1 MTTDKETLEHRGA
14 IKSFP
19 AAMLD
24 FFGKNGKDNVA
35 FMGEL
40 KALSDVEKAEY
51 REMLKGVGYTGL

>member
-1 MTTDKETLEHRGA
+1 MIVDKDVAEHRGA

-24 FFGKNGKDNVA
+24 YFGKNGKDNVA

-40 KALSDVEKAEY
+40 KALSDSEKAEY
-51 REMLKGVGYTGL
+51 REMLKSIGYTSL

>member
-1 MTTDKETLEHRGA
+1 MTIDAQIKEHRAA

-40 KALSDVEKAEY
+40 KALTDADKAQY

>member
-1 MTTDKETLEHRGA
+1 MTIDNETKEHRGA

-24 FFGKNGKDNVA
+24 YFGKNGKDNVA

-40 KALSDVEKAEY
+40 KALSDQEKAEF
-51 REMLKGVGYTGL
+51 RAMLKAIGYTSL